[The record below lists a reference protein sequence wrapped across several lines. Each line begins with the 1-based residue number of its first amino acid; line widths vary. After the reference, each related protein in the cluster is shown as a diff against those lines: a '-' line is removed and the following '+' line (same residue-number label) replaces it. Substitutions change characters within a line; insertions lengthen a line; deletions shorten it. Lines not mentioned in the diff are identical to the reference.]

1 MQIKNVRVWSENL
14 KLTKPYSISYETID
28 SVKNVFVHIEL
39 EDGPWGIG
47 SGSPAEFVTGED
59 NSSCINALKDYSNDL
74 LLNKNINSIESL
86 CKSINKILPSNP
98 AARAAL
104 DIALFDAYS
113 KIKKVPLFKIFGRCH
128 DSFYTSIT
136 IGIKSIEESAKEA
149 EEYVARGFHLLK
161 VKTGSNVEHDIDLIH
176 KLRETIGVS
185 VGIRVDANQGYT
197 KNDLIKFVKN
207 TEKQNIELIEQPL
220 SRESDNDMK
229 NLPKSIQRKC
239 AADESLI
246 DPDDAVRL
254 SKEPYSFGI
263 YNIKLMKCGG
273 LSQAK
278 KISQIANENGIELMW
293 GCMDESIISISAAL
307 HIALSSPTT
316 KYLDLDGSFDLAKDI
331 VSGGFKLKDGKL
343 TPSMR
348 PGLGVEFLEGISA

>member
-39 EDGPWGIG
+39 EDGTWGIG

-207 TEKQNIELIEQPL
+207 TEKQNIELIAVSYTHL
-220 SRESDNDMK
+220 T
-229 NLPKSIQRKC
+229 LP
-239 AADESLI
+239 
-246 DPDDAVRL
+246 
-254 SKEPYSFGI
+254 
-263 YNIKLMKCGG
+263 
-273 LSQAK
+273 
-278 KISQIANENGIELMW
+278 
-293 GCMDESIISISAAL
+293 
-307 HIALSSPTT
+307 T
-316 KYLDLDGSFDLAKDI
+316 KA
-331 VSGGFKLKDGKL
+331 
-343 TPSMR
+343 
-348 PGLGVEFLEGISA
+348 